1 MFELASNLKNTLHH
15 LGEFSYSYYAIRKT
29 QKTKPFILST
39 YPSAWLDVYKAKNYH
54 LIDPVINY
62 GLRNFTPFSW
72 REAQA
77 FETSDRRDVLF
88 KDAEKYQI
96 SSGFTFVLHDAA
108 GVFASLSICNSGL
121 ESDFDQ
127 CVADHSAGIQMAL
140 ICFHDRLLSIRTA
153 EELFPLTFN
162 TLSAR
167 EIEVLKWVGI
177 GKAYCEVAI
186 ICAISVHTVKF
197 HISKICIKLDVLNAK
212 QAVYEAKR
220 MGII

>member
-1 MFELASNLKNTLHH
+1 MFELASTLKNILSR
-15 LGEFSYSYYAIRKT
+15 LSKFSYSYYAIRKT
-29 QKTKPFILST
+29 QKTKPFIVSN
-39 YPSAWLDVYKAKNYH
+39 YPSAWLDVYDAKNYH

-72 REAQA
+72 REAQE
-77 FETSDRRDVLF
+77 FETSGRRDVLF
-88 KDAEKYQI
+88 KKAEKYQI

-121 ESDFDQ
+121 ESDFEQ
-127 CVADHSAGIQMAL
+127 CVADHSAEIQMAL
-140 ICFHDRLLSIRTA
+140 ICFHDRLLSIRKA
-153 EELFPLTFN
+153 EELFPFPLN

-167 EIEVLKWVGI
+167 EIEVLKWVGK
-177 GKAYCEVAI
+177 GKTYGEVAI
-186 ICAISVHTVKF
+186 ICAISEHTVKF
-197 HISKICIKLDVLNAK
+197 HMSKISTKLKVLNAK